1 MNMKNRLSMRLN
13 AMKRLFLAVCVLGV
27 CALAA
32 CSSTEVPKTTTKT
45 NAAQPTA
52 TAATTMASADTTT
65 GIAECDALLV
75 KMQKCIESN
84 NVSDALKDGYRSN
97 FEPARAGYR
106 KMAAG
111 TPQERAQ
118 GAQMC
123 QTGLESGRAFF
134 DTCK

>member
-1 MNMKNRLSMRLN
+1 MKNRLTMRLN
-13 AMKRLFLAVCVLGV
+13 AMKSLFLAVCVLGV
-27 CALAA
+27 CATLAG
-32 CSSTEVPKTTTKT
+32 CSSTQAPATTSNT
-45 NAAQPTA
+45 NVAQPKA

-75 KMQKCIESN
+75 NMKKCIESN
-84 NVSDALKDGYRSN
+84 NVSDAIKDGYRTN

-123 QTGLESGRAFF
+123 QA
-134 DTCK
+134 